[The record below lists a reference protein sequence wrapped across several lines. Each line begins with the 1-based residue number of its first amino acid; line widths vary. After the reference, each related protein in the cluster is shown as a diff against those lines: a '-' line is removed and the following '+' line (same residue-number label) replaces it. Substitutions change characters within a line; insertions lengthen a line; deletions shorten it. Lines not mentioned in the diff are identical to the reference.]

1 MMPWQNSF
9 SKKHKRRGGGERRA
23 ITVSAEENSM
33 VKKIIAVTVMV
44 LAAGLCFGQQVVVA
58 VFPFEARSGTSADD
72 ANTVTEVFNIKLQ
85 ATGALRTVGRN
96 VIDNVIKQEHIY
108 QMSDISNDEKTAQ
121 LKKGLNAD
129 WVVYGVVTRLGRTFV
144 ITATLIDLNT
154 NETMGGAPMQMDSIE
169 EAFEKMD
176 GPITEM
182 IQRLTRGGGA
192 GTAQGTQRP
201 GGGAGA
207 PGTQVPNLGIEVST
221 KFGGTLYFQDEE
233 VAMLW
238 DNDTYTIP
246 IERPGTYTV
255 RLALADGSSQIR
267 TVSIS
272 ARGIVKVN
280 FLYKVGDLGPGGG
293 IVFFAEGGK
302 YMEVSGILGT
312 SSWGNAL
319 ATAYNHRGGDYSDW
333 RLPTKD
339 ELNLV
344 YLNLRAKNIGGLG
357 DSWHWSSSEGDD
369 SNYAWGRRFRDG
381 GQGGNHKSTTYSVRA
396 VRAF

>member
-1 MMPWQNSF
+1 
-9 SKKHKRRGGGERRA
+9 
-23 ITVSAEENSM
+23 M
-33 VKKIIAVTVMV
+33 VRKIIAVTMMMIF
-44 LAAGLCFGQQVVVA
+44 AAGLCFGQQVVVA

-96 VIDNVIKQEHIY
+96 IIDNVIRQEHIY

-154 NETMGGAPMQMDSIE
+154 NETMGGVPMQMDSIE
-169 EAFEKMD
+169 EAVDKMD

-182 IQRLTRGGGA
+182 IQRLTSGGGG
-192 GTAQGTQRP
+192 GTAQRNRRP

-207 PGTQVPNLGIEVST
+207 SGIGIEVSAT
-221 KFGGTLYFQDEE
+221 VGGTLYFQDEE
-233 VAMLW
+233 LTVLW

-255 RLALADGSSQIR
+255 KLGLGDGSSIVR
-267 TVSIS
+267 TVVITS
-272 ARGIVKVN
+272 RGITKLD
-280 FLYKVGDLGPGGG
+280 FTRLEIGDLGPGGG
-293 IVFFAEGGK
+293 IVFFAEGGR
-302 YMEVSGILGT
+302 YMEVSGILGEQNWN
-312 SSWGNAL
+312 SAL
-319 ATAYNHRGGDYSDW
+319 TTARNYRGGGYSDW

-339 ELNLV
+339 EVNLI
-344 YLNLRAKNIGGLG
+344 YQNLRAKNIGNLG
-357 DSWHWSSSEGDD
+357 DSWHWSSTEYRNHS
-369 SNYAWGRRFRDG
+369 AWSPSFSDG
-381 GQGGNHKSTTYSVRA
+381 SQNAGGKTYSLSVRA
-396 VRAF
+396 VRTF

>member
-1 MMPWQNSF
+1 
-9 SKKHKRRGGGERRA
+9 
-23 ITVSAEENSM
+23 
-33 VKKIIAVTVMV
+33 
-44 LAAGLCFGQQVVVA
+44 
-58 VFPFEARSGTSADD
+58 
-72 ANTVTEVFNIKLQ
+72 
-85 ATGALRTVGRN
+85 
-96 VIDNVIKQEHIY
+96 
-108 QMSDISNDEKTAQ
+108 MSDISNEEKTAQ

-182 IQRLTRGGGA
+182 IQRLTGGSCTR
-192 GTAQGTQRP
+192 TAQGTQRP
-201 GGGAGA
+201 GGGAGTS
-207 PGTQVPNLGIEVST
+207 GIGIEVST
-221 KFGGTLYFQDEE
+221 RVGGTLYFQDEE

-255 RLALADGSSQIR
+255 KLVLGDGSSQIR
-267 TVSIS
+267 TVVIT

-280 FLYKVGDLGPGGG
+280 FLYKVGDSGPGGG
-293 IVFFAEGGK
+293 IVFFIEGER
-302 YMEVSGILGT
+302 YMEVSGILGKQNWN
-312 SSWGNAL
+312 SAL
-319 ATAYNHRGGDYSDW
+319 NTARNYRGGGYSDW

-344 YLNLRAKNIGGLG
+344 YQNLRAKNIGNLG
-357 DSWHWSSSEGDD
+357 DSWHRSLSEDRNDD
-369 SNYAWGRRFRDG
+369 VWGQRFSDG
-381 GQGGNHKSTTYSVRA
+381 YQDTLLKVGAESVRA
-396 VRAF
+396 VRVF